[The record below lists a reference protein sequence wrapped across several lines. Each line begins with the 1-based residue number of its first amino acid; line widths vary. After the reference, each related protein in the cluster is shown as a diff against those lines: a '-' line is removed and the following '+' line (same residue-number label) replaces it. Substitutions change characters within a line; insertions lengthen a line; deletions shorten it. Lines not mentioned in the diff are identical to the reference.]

1 MADNTTTQKMWQ
13 SAVSSTAN
21 CLPLEVLEKMTEASA
36 VDQKAADQKAAAH
49 LSDCPN
55 CQTELSLLKNFEAS
69 VPSADEGAAV
79 AWIAAQ
85 LQRKQNTQVVKS
97 AVARVSIWRAM
108 FRVPYL
114 AGAAAL
120 AVVLALAVSLHH
132 SGNQEHPTKIG
143 GGGSYGVSGFRAGAI
158 HLKSP
163 VGNLTQAPV
172 EFRWEAFPG
181 ASSYSIELRD
191 AIGTVLATKT
201 TKQNVIVVTPE
212 MKANMSSGKPLK
224 WKITALD
231 AAGNEIANSTG
242 GDFKIN

>member
-1 MADNTTTQKMWQ
+1 MADNTTNQKMWQ
-13 SAVSSTAN
+13 SAVSSTAD
-21 CLPLEVLEKMTEASA
+21 CLPLEVLEKMTETSSA

-49 LSDCPN
+49 LTDCPN

-85 LQRKQNTQVVKS
+85 LQRKQNAQVVKP

-114 AGAAAL
+114 AGVAAL
-120 AVVLALAVSLHH
+120 AVVLALGVSLHH
-132 SGNQEHPTKIG
+132 SGNQENPAKIG
-143 GGGSYGVSGFRAGAI
+143 GGSDNVSGFRAGAI

-163 VGNLTQAPV
+163 VGNLPQAPV

-201 TKQNVIVVTPE
+201 TKENVIVVTPE
-212 MKANMSSGKPLK
+212 MKANMASGKPLK